1 MDKKDII
8 SFTGNFS
15 DVRIESAEVILD
27 SLLKNG
33 ILKDIPL
40 VGILIAL
47 FKTGKQ
53 VTELFYLK
61 KLRGFIYGYEKIP
74 ETMDKNITSDLEDE
88 NKRKDLGE
96 KLLLII
102 ESVDSM
108 EKAGLIGKIF
118 KLLKNGEI
126 NSPMFLRLCHLINKS
141 FYDDLLQLIKFSDI
155 NMVLTANNDI
165 IEYTILEDLFSTGWL
180 SELGFNG
187 GDASG
192 NNSGTRYGLN
202 TYAKIIIPLLV

>member
-1 MDKKDII
+1 MDKQDII

-15 DVRIESAEVILD
+15 DVSIESAEVILD
-27 SLLKNG
+27 SLLDNG
-33 ILKDIPL
+33 VLKDIPI
-40 VGILIAL
+40 VGILFAL

-61 KLRGFIYGYEKIP
+61 KLRGFIYGYEQIP
-74 ETMDKNITSDLEDE
+74 EKMDKKITSDLDDE
-88 NKRKDLGE
+88 QKRKDLGA

-102 ESVDSM
+102 ESVDSI

-126 NSPMFLRLCHLINKS
+126 SSPIFLRLSHLINKS
-141 FYDDLLQLIKFSDI
+141 FYDDLLYLLKFPGID
-155 NMVLTANNDI
+155 MVLTANNDI
-165 IEYTILEDLFSTGWL
+165 IENTILEELFSSGWL
-180 SELGFNG
+180 SELGFDG

-192 NNSGTRYGLN
+192 NNNGTRYGLN
-202 TYAKIIIPLLV
+202 TYAKIIIPLLT

>member
-1 MDKKDII
+1 MDKQDII
-8 SFTGNFS
+8 SLTGNFS
-15 DVRIESAEVILD
+15 DVSIESAEVILD

-33 ILKDIPL
+33 ILKDIPIVGML
-40 VGILIAL
+40 VAL

-61 KLRGFIYGYEKIP
+61 KLIGFIYGYEKIP
-74 ETMDKNITSDLEDE
+74 EKMDKNITSDFEDE
-88 NKRKDLGE
+88 KKRKDLGE

-102 ESVDSM
+102 ESVDSI

-118 KLLKNGEI
+118 KLLKNEEI
-126 NSPMFLRLCHLINKS
+126 SSPIFLRLCHLINKS
-141 FYDDLLQLIKFSDI
+141 FYDDLLQLIKFPDI

-165 IEYTILEDLFSTGWL
+165 IEYTVLEELFSTGWL
-180 SELGFNG
+180 SELGFDG
-187 GDASG
+187 GDAFG

-202 TYAKIIIPLLV
+202 TYAKIIIPLLT

>member
-15 DVRIESAEVILD
+15 DVSIESAEVILD

-61 KLRGFIYGYEKIP
+61 KLRSFIYGYEKIP

-102 ESVDSM
+102 ESVDSI